1 MKVTVNIT
9 RNAERTEKQPYG
21 FVSIYL
27 NDEFYL
33 NSFQIRKNL
42 SNGNY
47 FVSAP
52 NKFYV
57 DKEGVEKAKMIIE
70 IKAAF
75 KGIADKIIENFKEL
89 EQKNEKVAKIS
100 MGEEKPINYKVQTYL
115 KEPVAIK
122 NDGKIIGKAKLSID
136 DIFTINDITVI
147 RDKEQKAQILY
158 PSYNKTN
165 VEGEKEYKEFCNPI
179 TADCRSKVLEEV
191 EKSIVKAEEW
201 QKQHSNQAQ
210 TKTQEQTQAPK
221 AQTNDAPVM

>member
-1 MKVTVNIT
+1 MKVTSNIT
-9 RNAERTEKQPYG
+9 RNIDRTDKQPYG

-47 FVSAP
+47 FVASP

-57 DKEGVEKAKMIIE
+57 DKEGVEKAKAVIE
-70 IKAAF
+70 TKVAF
-75 KGIADKIIENFKEL
+75 KGIADKIIEAFKEL
-89 EQKNEKVAKIS
+89 EEKNEKVVKIS

-122 NDGKIIGKAKLSID
+122 NDGQIIGKARLSID
-136 DIFTINDITVI
+136 EIFQVNDITVL
-147 RDKEQKAQILY
+147 RDKEQKAQVLY
-158 PSYNKTN
+158 PSYIKTN
-165 VEGEKEYKEFCNPI
+165 VEGVKEYKEFCNPI
-179 TADCRSKVLEEV
+179 TADCRNRVLEEV

-201 QKQHSNQAQ
+201 QKQQEAQ
-210 TKTQEQTQAPK
+210 V
-221 AQTNDAPVM
+221 QTNTKEQKQIQQVQTNGAPVI